1 MAKLRPAADATHTYV
16 DSGRAMRDLL
26 AWMAKAES
34 VAIDI
39 EADSLYHYYEKVCLL
54 QLTFRKRNFIVDPL
68 AELNLEPFLKVLAH
82 KTLILHGGDYDLRML
97 RGSFDFRPKTRVID
111 TMIAA
116 QLLGC
121 QKFGLASLIEQ
132 HSGRTLSKAGQKSD
146 WSRRPLSR
154 TQLRY
159 AVDDTR
165 YLEPL
170 ANGLLAKLS
179 RLGRRDWLD
188 QGCDAVMEATASN
201 CPSERQ
207 RQWRIKGVRDLTGR
221 QAAFVELLWDWRE
234 REAQRADL
242 PPFKILGN
250 DRLLEL
256 AIWAEGHPR
265 VTVDHFPKHPRHFH
279 RKRLESLGVLIRRGR
294 QLRPSDWPEPRLRS
308 SGVSEKPGKGFG
320 RLRENIAHLARELGL
335 DPSVVAPR
343 AAIEKI
349 SRLRPTDVA
358 RIQQVGGLLRWQAEL
373 LAPVVR
379 SVLSPNRHPG

>member
-1 MAKLRPAADATHTYV
+1 MAKLRPAADTTHTYV
-16 DSGRAMRDLL
+16 DTDRAMRDVL
-26 AWMAKAES
+26 AFMAKTDR

-54 QLTFRKRNFIVDPL
+54 QLTFRKRNFVVDPL
-68 AELNLEPFLKVLAH
+68 AELNLKPFLKVLAH
-82 KTLILHGGDYDLRML
+82 KTLILHGADYDLRML

-121 QKFGLASLIEQ
+121 QKFGLSSLIEQ
-132 HSGRTLSKAGQKSD
+132 YSGRTLSKAGQKSD

-170 ANGLLAKLS
+170 ANRLLAKLS
-179 RLGRRDWLD
+179 RLGRRDWFD
-188 QGCDAVMEATASN
+188 QGCEAIMEATAN
-201 CPSERQ
+201 KRPTDPQ
-207 RQWRIKGVRDLTGR
+207 REWRIKGVRDLTPR
-221 QAAFVELLWDWRE
+221 QAAFVQWLWGWRE
-234 REAQRADL
+234 REAKRADL

-256 AIWAEGHPR
+256 AIWAERHPR
-265 VTVDHFPKHPRHFH
+265 TSLAHVPKLPRHFR
-279 RKRLESLGVLIRRGR
+279 RKRLESLGEMIRRVR
-294 QLRPSDWPEPRLRS
+294 HLRPSDWPEPRLRS
-308 SGVSEKPGKGFG
+308 PGVRKQTGKGFR
-320 RLRENIAHLARELGL
+320 RLRENVAHLAKERGL

-343 AAIEKI
+343 AALEKI
-349 SRLRPTDVA
+349 SRLRSADVA
-358 RIQQVGGLLRWQAEL
+358 KTQQVGGLLRWQAEL

-379 SVLSPNRHPG
+379 SALSAD